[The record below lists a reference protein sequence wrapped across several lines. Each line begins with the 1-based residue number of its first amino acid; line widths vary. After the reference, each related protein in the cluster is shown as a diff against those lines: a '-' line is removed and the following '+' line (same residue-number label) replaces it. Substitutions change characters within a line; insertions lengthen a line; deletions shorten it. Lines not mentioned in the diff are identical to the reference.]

1 MDRGFLSIS
10 RTSCPFSSSSLA
22 MERPTAPAPAMATR
36 MSVTALSRCGRLAED
51 RRDPRYVALAG
62 DDVHH
67 GAGRVAPE
75 RFRAFRQQ
83 PAQHLVRRPAHRRDG
98 GDAEPLVYLGA
109 AGVVNPGNDPGHVE

>member
-67 GAGRVAPE
+67 VALLQDGAPPRQHGFAKPGDE
-75 RFRAFRQQ
+75 R
-83 PAQHLVRRPAHRRDG
+83 
-98 GDAEPLVYLGA
+98 
-109 AGVVNPGNDPGHVE
+109 DPGVGRILKIGRASCRERV